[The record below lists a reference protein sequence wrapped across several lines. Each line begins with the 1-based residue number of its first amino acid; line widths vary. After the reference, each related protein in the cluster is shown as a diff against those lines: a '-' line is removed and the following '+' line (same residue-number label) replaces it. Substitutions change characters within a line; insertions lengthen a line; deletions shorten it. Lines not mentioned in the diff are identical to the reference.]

1 MYRICIYLEFLVICI
16 FLEKF
21 GVNIVYICML
31 DDNYIE
37 VVNINFINFIFI
49 KDVFWIYI
57 ILIIYKIFD

>member
-1 MYRICIYLEFLVICI
+1 MYI
-16 FLEKF
+16 FGE
-21 GVNIVYICML
+21 VWCEYCICML

-37 VVNINFINFIFI
+37 VVNINFINFILI